1 MRFACLL
8 TQRVFYFTKISQ
20 LISLFFSRLILTMS
34 ENISNT
40 RCTCQASEPRRDK
53 LLVYQ
58 ILVRLFGNQNLTNI
72 VYGTIQQNGVGKMN
86 DINDAV
92 LKELKRFG
100 YSHVWFC
107 GLLEHAT
114 MTDYTAYGIRKD
126 NPYIVK

>member
-1 MRFACLL
+1 
-8 TQRVFYFTKISQ
+8 
-20 LISLFFSRLILTMS
+20 MS